1 VSGTVVAT
9 GAERAAAAATRTET
23 AGTVGM
29 TNVPTVEPAGPDR
42 RSRTEQAQDALRELA
57 AAGRLGPAELLE
69 LAEHWCASLTSA
81 HTARAYREAVRGW
94 LLWCDAVRRIDS
106 LRAGFVD
113 AEAYDTHLKTDPSP
127 RTARPISE
135 ATRRARLAAL
145 SSWYRRLTRLDLVTQ
160 NPFTPDA
167 ISWPGTDADYS
178 PTVGLSGPEAAALLK
193 AARADTGPQA
203 KRTAALIG
211 VLLTC
216 GPRVAEVI
224 AADTADLSYDAGHRI
239 LTVTGKGGKK
249 RAAVIAPGIGRDLD
263 AYLDG
268 RTDGPLFAT
277 AAGRRLDQAAVWRL
291 IRRIAR
297 AAGVTAW
304 DRISPHSARHTA
316 ITLALD
322 NGAALHDVQDMAGHA
337 DPRTTRRY
345 DRRRGHLDRSPTYR
359 IAAALGGDA

>member
-1 VSGTVVAT
+1 MSGAVVAT
-9 GAERAAAAATRTET
+9 GAERAAAAAAHTGTSS
-23 AGTVGM
+23 TVGV
-29 TNVPTVEPAGPDR
+29 TIVSTVEPAGPDR

-69 LAEHWCASLTSA
+69 LAEHWCASLASA

-94 LLWCDAVRRIDS
+94 LAWCDAVRRIDS
-106 LRAGFVD
+106 VRAGFVD
-113 AEAYDTHLKTDPSP
+113 AEAYNTHLKTDPSP
-127 RTARPISE
+127 RTGRPITE
-135 ATRRARLAAL
+135 ATRRDRLAAL
-145 SSWYRRLTRLDLVTQ
+145 SSWYRRLTRLGLVGQ
-160 NPFTPDA
+160 NPFSPEA
-167 ISWPGTDADYS
+167 ISWPGVDADYS
-178 PTVGLSGPEAAALLK
+178 PTVGLSGAKAAALLR
-193 AARADTGPQA
+193 AARADIGPQA
-203 KRTAALIG
+203 KRTVALIG

-224 AADTADLSYDAGHRI
+224 AADVADLSYDAGHRV
-239 LTVTGKGGKK
+239 LTLVGKGGRK
-249 RAAVIAPGIGRDLD
+249 RAAVIAPGIGRNLD

-277 AAGRRLDQAAVWRL
+277 AVDRCLDQAAVWRL

-297 AAGVTAW
+297 AAGVTAA
-304 DRISPHSARHTA
+304 DRISPHSARHTS

-322 NGAALHDVQDMAGHA
+322 NGAALHDVQDMAGDA

-359 IAAALGGDA
+359 IATALGGD